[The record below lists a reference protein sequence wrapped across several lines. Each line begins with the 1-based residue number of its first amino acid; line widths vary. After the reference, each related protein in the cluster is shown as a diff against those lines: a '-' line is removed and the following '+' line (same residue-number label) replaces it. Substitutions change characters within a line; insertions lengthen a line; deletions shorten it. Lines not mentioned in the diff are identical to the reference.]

1 MPKKRVAKATTSTK
15 PRTEPPQ
22 PPAVTPVLI
31 PQATG
36 GALMAGGQGQGG
48 RPKEVLRR
56 KCREEILSRK
66 GIEFVAGVMDGTETE
81 EQVVTVGSGKDARLV
96 LRDVKPKI
104 KDRLYAFELLSD
116 RGFGKPDQAVQIE
129 DERPRPTGE
138 ETMARI
144 MELLPRVVAVL
155 PIERQRLAELLAQR
169 RQVEVLV
176 QGKDVT
182 PQRS

>member
-1 MPKKRVAKATTSTK
+1 MV
-15 PRTEPPQ
+15 
-22 PPAVTPVLI
+22 
-31 PQATG
+31 G
-36 GALMAGGQGQGG
+36 GVPGNAGGG

-56 KCREEILSRK
+56 KLRELVDTRN
-66 GIEFVAGVMDGTETE
+66 GHEFVANVMDGTETE
-81 EQVVTVGSGKDARLV
+81 DVLVTVGSGKDATLRLEQQ
-96 LRDVKPKI
+96 RPKI
-104 KDRLYAFELLSD
+104 RDRLLAYELLMD

-182 PQRS
+182 PQRP